1 MPSAP
6 RPAPAPVW
14 PRPRVVAA
22 AVSRRSA
29 DLLHGP
35 SRTASVL
42 ARSPF
47 GLYLGVGRTGR
58 VLPLLSADA
67 LALPS
72 ALRLTTLAA
81 RELDWGVAVGGAVTV
96 GGGEVLLPG
105 LVVRAVRTWRPA
117 SVQAV
122 GARGRRHDHPGTS
135 PRPGPLATGAL
146 DPALRQEARAV
157 TAAVLR
163 AADPYRGVRTLVGR
177 GPGLTPSGDDALCGV
192 LLCLAATGPATARQA
207 LAAAVRAAAHR
218 TTAVSASLLA
228 DAADGCGVPEVV
240 RLVDA
245 VVAGDLG
252 RAGGLLPAVLALG
265 HSSGPALVAG
275 VWGARD
281 ALAALRPDALD
292 AVAS

>member
-1 MPSAP
+1 M
-6 RPAPAPVW
+6 W
-14 PRPRVVAA
+14 PDPRVAPA

-47 GLYLGVGRTGR
+47 GLYLGVGGTGR

-105 LVVRAVRTWRPA
+105 MVVRAVRTWRPA
-117 SVQAV
+117 SVQAPS
-122 GARGRRHDHPGTS
+122 ARSRPHDHPGTT
-135 PRPGPLATGAL
+135 PRPGGLPTLALTDAL

-157 TAAVLR
+157 TSAVLG
-163 AADPYRGVRTLVGR
+163 AADPARGVRALVGR

-192 LLCLAATGPATARQA
+192 LLCLAATGPTAAREA
-207 LAAAVRAAAHR
+207 LAATVRAAAHR
-218 TTAVSASLLA
+218 TTAVGASLLA
-228 DAADGCGVPEVV
+228 DAADGCGVREVV

-245 VVAGDLG
+245 LVAGDHRCSG
-252 RAGGLLPAVLALG
+252 RLLPAVLALG
-265 HSSGPALVAG
+265 HSSGADLLAG
-275 VWGARD
+275 VWGALD
-281 ALAALRPDALD
+281 ALEALRLD
-292 AVAS
+292 AVDPVAS